1 MISLEGVQRKY
12 PTRHGSIT
20 VLRDV
25 NFKIQPGEKVGIVG
39 RNGAGKS
46 TMIRLI
52 SGAEKPNAG
61 RVTRSM
67 SVSWPLA
74 FGGGFQG
81 TLTGLDNLRFI
92 CRIYGDDW
100 RKHVDYVQD
109 FTELGRFLNEPL
121 NSYSSGMRSRLAFA
135 LSMVIDFDCFLID
148 EIMAV
153 GDHRFHERCHI
164 ELFEKRAHHAMVFV
178 SHDAGFVRQMCSR
191 ASVLEDGYLHNF
203 DELDEAFAFYYRPP
217 AALIAPNLLLEA
229 PLENEKLDL
238 ATLLF
243 GADHA
248 VESGLRDG
256 VGIRFAEWL
265 LGHPLTS
272 NAAVARHRLDKVLT
286 KEEYQLFSTALGGQ
300 LQDDFAGRSLHSA
313 MAALAE
319 SRKTC
324 PVSQGFLMAFEASL
338 PMEGDDGLWHRMSF
352 EGGSIRKA
360 ASFLHAATGRE
371 LPVRLDF
378 HRPATENHILNELA
392 EFTMHP
398 DGVTC
403 RLQLCMTQ
411 NYAPR
416 MYATYPYLLPYFAE
430 SSLSGQFGLS
440 LGDEGLPERVLSFC
454 SVIPNFL
461 LPDPLFIATGGYN
474 AERGPF
480 GEAPP
485 WQDRQKLAY
494 WRGTDTGAFRYKD
507 LPEAPRVIV
516 TTLSRSHPHLID
528 AKLTQVE
535 LRQGWEWKK
544 QYYEDNDLMGN
555 ADPQSKILDYQY
567 QIDIDGNTNSWSGLF
582 LKLLTG
588 APVLKLASDL
598 GFSQWFYDRLVPWVN
613 FVPINANADD
623 LIDKLEWLHRN
634 PAEAMKIGQAGRELA
649 LSISYDNALAEA
661 KETIARIVALND
673 RVYYKTL

>member
-256 VGIRFAEWL
+256 VGMRFAEWL

-272 NAAVARHRLDKVLT
+272 NAAVARHRLDKVLS

-319 SRKTC
+319 SRPNCET
-324 PVSQGFLMAFEASL
+324 SQRFLMEFEATL
-338 PMEGDDGLWHRMSF
+338 PMDGDDGLWHRMSY
-352 EGGSIRKA
+352 EAGSIRKA
-360 ASFLHAATGRE
+360 TSFIHLETGKE
-371 LPVRLDF
+371 LPVRFDF
-378 HRPATENHILNELA
+378 HRAATENHVYNEIA
-392 EFTMHP
+392 EFTMSKR
-398 DGVTC
+398 GVSC
-403 RLQLCMTQ
+403 RLQVCMLM
-411 NYAPR
+411 NYIPR
-416 MYATYPYLLPYFAE
+416 MYAAYPFLLPYFAE
-430 SSLSGQFGLS
+430 SNLSGHFVFS
-440 LGDEGLPERVLSFC
+440 LGDEGLTDWVINFC
-454 SVIPNFL
+454 SVIPDFL
-461 LPDPLFIATGGYN
+461 VPDSLFISSGGY
-474 AERGPF
+474 AAARDSYGK
-480 GEAPP
+480 ATP
-485 WQDRQKLAY
+485 WEKREDRAY
-494 WRGTDTGAFRYKD
+494 WRGTDTGAFRYR
-507 LPEAPRVIV
+507 EFAAAPRVV
-516 TTLSRSHPHLID
+516 VAKLSHSHPELID
-528 AKLTQVE
+528 AKITQVE
-535 LRQGWEWKK
+535 IRPGWEAKT
-544 QYYEDNDLMGN
+544 QFYQENGLMGD
-555 ADPQSKILDYQY
+555 AEPQSRILDFKY

-588 APVLKLASDL
+588 APVLKVESEM
-598 GFSQWFYDRLVPWVN
+598 GFKQWYYHRLIPWHN
-613 FVPINANADD
+613 YVPINSNADD
-623 LIDKLEWLHRN
+623 LLEKLEWLRKN
-634 PAEAMKIGQAGRELA
+634 PTEAAKIGCAGRELA
-649 LSISYDNALAEA
+649 LSITYDDAIEEA
-661 KETIARIVALND
+661 KHTIARLVAMND
-673 RVYYKTL
+673 RLNSKNV